1 MADPISVAAVAMIA
15 PYLAKAGEAAAS
27 KAGEAVW
34 QAAES
39 LYHKIHAKFSH
50 EHDIYAEQ
58 TLQRLEDQPT
68 NEERQAALADVLTD
82 KLQADPSFAQELQ
95 QAVQGA
101 AQTQGTDQFLT
112 SVHDNAQVDKIINI
126 GQLGYGQF

>member
-1 MADPISVAAVAMIA
+1 MIA

-27 KAGEAVW
+27 KAGEAAW

-39 LYHKIHAKFSH
+39 LYHKIRAKFSH
-50 EHDIYAEQ
+50 DHDTYAEQ

-68 NEERQAALADVLTD
+68 NEVRQAALADVLTE
-82 KLQADPSFAQELQ
+82 KVQTDPPFAQELR

-101 AQTQGTDQFLT
+101 AQTQGMNQFLT
-112 SVHDNAQVDKIINI
+112 SVHDNAKVGKIISI